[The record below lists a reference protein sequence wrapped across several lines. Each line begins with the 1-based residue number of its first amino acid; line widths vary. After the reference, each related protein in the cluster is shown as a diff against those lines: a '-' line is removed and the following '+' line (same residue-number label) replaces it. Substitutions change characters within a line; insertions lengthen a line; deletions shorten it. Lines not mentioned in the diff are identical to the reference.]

1 MLILYVYYGF
11 RYNKMRYSAALRLP
25 DTAEDNHKEDPMV
38 IKITEV
44 KEFYVRIETENPEI
58 TEALDPAD
66 KAKTMLLRNIYD
78 GITDSLPEA
87 SIDWK
92 LTEIK
97 EEKLEEES
105 KGRYIHPMPCF
116 VDDGE
121 GGLMLEPAK
130 DKI

>member
-1 MLILYVYYGF
+1 MII
-11 RYNKMRYSAALRLP
+11 R
-25 DTAEDNHKEDPMV
+25 
-38 IKITEV
+38 ITEV

-58 TEALDPAD
+58 TEAVDPAD
-66 KAKTMLLRNIYD
+66 KARTMLLRNIYD

-92 LTEIK
+92 LSEIK
-97 EEKLEEES
+97 EEDLAEES

-121 GGLMLEPAK
+121 GGLMLESAK
-130 DKI
+130 KADV